1 MKHTLK
7 LLSSF
12 LKVNIQMSL
21 AYRADTVVNILLNL
35 MWLGWEL
42 LSLNIIFSNTTTLG
56 GWGLGELIA
65 LLGVFR
71 LVNTLMIA
79 LIWPNTEKFNQ
90 SIRDGSM
97 DYTLLQP
104 VNSMFLVTFSRIT
117 VWRIWDLGAGY
128 HPDRGR
134 HQHGRRHHHSAQHPD
149 LYPADRFGSDR
160 HLQPVDRADRADL
173 LVHQIRQQ
181 RHHPAGPAGFRA
193 LPGHRLSGLAADHRH
208 LLSFPLPW
216 PPPFPCRRCAA
227 SWTPA
232 DPALPRGERG
242 QLLGRLPVLEVGHQT
257 LQQRQ
262 QLDSALGLP
271 AENSSSTVRFTIE
284 RTGFYSLAITFYGK
298 CLGWLDEWIDDQ
310 DQACISIF
318 PAL

>member
-1 MKHTLK
+1 MHTLK

-97 DYTLLQP
+97 DYTILQP
-104 VNSMFLVTFSRIT
+104 VNSLFLVTFSRIT
-117 VWRIWDLGAGY
+117 VWRIWDL
-128 HPDRGR
+128 
-134 HQHGRRHHHSAQHPD
+134 
-149 LYPADRFGSDR
+149 
-160 HLQPVDRADRADL
+160 V
-173 LVHQIRQQ
+173 
-181 RHHPAGPAGFRA
+181 
-193 LPGHRLSGLAADHRH
+193 LAI
-208 LLSFPLPW
+208 
-216 PPPFPCRRCAA
+216 
-227 SWTPA
+227 
-232 DPALPRGERG
+232 
-242 QLLGRLPVLEVGHQT
+242 VLIVVGI
-257 LQQRQ
+257 
-262 QLDSALGLP
+262 DM
-271 AENSSSTVRFTIE
+271 
-284 RTGFYSLAITFYGK
+284 TGDVTTAFNILTFILLAITGTIIIYSLWIVLIAMTFWFTKFDNNVTILQALLDAGRYPSTVYPVWLRVIVTFIIPIAVATTIPLQALRGE
-298 CLGWLDEWIDDQ
+298 LGPGQILLFVT
-310 DQACISIF
+310 ISIASF
-318 PAL
+318 WVATKIWKLGLKQYSGASS

>member
-1 MKHTLK
+1 MHILK

-42 LSLNIIFSNTTTLG
+42 LSLNIIFSNTSKLG

-97 DYTLLQP
+97 DYTILQP

-117 VWRIWDLGAGY
+117 VWRIWDLVLAVILIVVGINMAGDIITPFSLLTFILLTVTGMIIIY
-128 HPDRGR
+128 SLWIILITMTFWFTKFDNNVTILQALLDSGR
-134 HQHGRRHHHSAQHPD
+134 
-149 LYPADRFGSDR
+149 YPATVYPAWLRIIVTFIIPIAVATTIP
-160 HLQPVDRADRADL
+160 LQALRGDL
-173 LVHQIRQQ
+173 APGQI
-181 RHHPAGPAGFRA
+181 
-193 LPGHRLSGLAADHRH
+193 
-208 LLSFPLPW
+208 LLFV
-216 PPPFPCRRCAA
+216 A
-227 SWTPA
+227 
-232 DPALPRGERG
+232 
-242 QLLGRLPVLEVGHQT
+242 
-257 LQQRQ
+257 
-262 QLDSALGLP
+262 
-271 AENSSSTVRFTIE
+271 
-284 RTGFYSLAITFYGK
+284 
-298 CLGWLDEWIDDQ
+298 
-310 DQACISIF
+310 ISIVGF
-318 PAL
+318 WTATNIWKMGLKRYSGASS